1 MFQIK
6 KRDLLYPEG
15 FFFCEEIPGFEIV
28 VQFAP

>member
-15 FFFCEEIPGFEIV
+15 FFFYKVIPDFEIIM
-28 VQFAP
+28 QFAP

>member
-15 FFFCEEIPGFEIV
+15 FFFCEVISDFEIV
-28 VQFAP
+28 MQFAP